1 MVGTSWWQTPY
12 EHLAVESRE
21 ASGRR
26 VAVVRFDL
34 PERRNAMS
42 GPMTASWVR
51 LMTALRGDP
60 DLAAVVVTGNG
71 RAFNAGGDLSW
82 IVSEPD
88 ASVPELR
95 RRMLAFY
102 RDWLSI
108 RALEVPTI
116 AAVNGAAIGAGL
128 AVALAC
134 DIRSVATTAR
144 MGVPFTSLGLHP
156 GMATTWSL
164 SQVPGHARA
173 PQQGEY
179 GRIVDGQ
186 EAVAL
191 GLASRALPPESVLDE
206 ALAAA
211 DRVAAAA
218 PVATRLTTAVLRD
231 GGHATVEVA
240 LQWEGLAQ
248 AVTLTTDDVREGIA
262 AAAAKRPPTFT
273 GR

>member
-1 MVGTSWWQTPY
+1 MIGTSWWQTPY
-12 EHLAVESRE
+12 EHLAVDVRE

-71 RAFNAGGDLSW
+71 RAFCAGGDLSW

-95 RRMLAFY
+95 ERMLAFY
-102 RDWLSI
+102 RDWLTV
-108 RALEVPTI
+108 RALDVPTI

-128 AVALAC
+128 ALALAC
-134 DIRSVATTAR
+134 DIRYVATTAR

-164 SQVPGHARA
+164 SQVAGLAVARDLLLT
-173 PQQGEY
+173 

-186 EAVAL
+186 EAVGL

-218 PVATRLTTAVLRD
+218 PVATRLTTAALRD
-231 GGHATVEVA
+231 GGPATVEAA

-248 AVTLTTDDVREGIA
+248 AVTLTTDDVREGISA
-262 AAAAKRPPTFT
+262 AAGKRPPTFT

>member
-1 MVGTSWWQTPY
+1 MTGTSWWQTPY

-95 RRMLAFY
+95 QRMLAFY

-134 DIRSVATTAR
+134 DIRYVATTAR

-164 SQVPGHARA
+164 PQVAGLAVARDLLLT
-173 PQQGEY
+173 

-191 GLASRALPPESVLDE
+191 GLASRARAAGVGAGRGARRGRPGGGRGAGRDPAHDGRAARRRARHGGGGPAAGRAWPRRLP
-206 ALAAA
+206 
-211 DRVAAAA
+211 
-218 PVATRLTTAVLRD
+218 
-231 GGHATVEVA
+231 
-240 LQWEGLAQ
+240 
-248 AVTLTTDDVREGIA
+248 
-262 AAAAKRPPTFT
+262 
-273 GR
+273 

>member
-12 EHLAVESRE
+12 EHLAVELRE

-42 GPMTASWVR
+42 GLMTASWVR

-88 ASVPELR
+88 ASVSELR

-134 DIRSVATTAR
+134 DIRYVATTAR

-156 GMATTWSL
+156 GMATTCSMPQGAGQHVGPHPSEDRPKGYGAVDTRHSASPRGRCRPRPSWTRR
-164 SQVPGHARA
+164 SQRPTGWRPRRRSRPGSRRPRCATAGTPRWRRPCSGRA
-173 PQQGEY
+173 WP
-179 GRIVDGQ
+179 R
-186 EAVAL
+186 
-191 GLASRALPPESVLDE
+191 RLP
-206 ALAAA
+206 
-211 DRVAAAA
+211 
-218 PVATRLTTAVLRD
+218 
-231 GGHATVEVA
+231 
-240 LQWEGLAQ
+240 
-248 AVTLTTDDVREGIA
+248 
-262 AAAAKRPPTFT
+262 
-273 GR
+273 